1 MRSLYRNMRRLSFA
15 PLIGTSPAY
24 DEYGNE
30 TGELIPE
37 YGDIV
42 ALDCNISAA
51 VGEDAVNVFGS
62 FTNYSRT
69 LSVSDPDCPMDEG
82 SIVWLEVPTTDSY
95 NYIVTRKADSKN
107 ALLYAIQ
114 EVSVTT

>member
-1 MRSLYRNMRRLSFA
+1 MRDLIRNKRQIYYA
-15 PLIGTSPAY
+15 PLIGTEVVY
-24 DEYGNE
+24 DEDGNE
-30 TGELIPE
+30 TGETRPV
-37 YGDIV
+37 YGDV
-42 ALDCNISAA
+42 VLLHCNVSAA
-51 VGEDAVNVFGS
+51 VGEDAVNAFGS

-69 LSVSDPDCPMDEG
+69 ISISDIACPMDEG
-82 SIVWLEVPTTDSY
+82 SVVWFGVSTSEPY